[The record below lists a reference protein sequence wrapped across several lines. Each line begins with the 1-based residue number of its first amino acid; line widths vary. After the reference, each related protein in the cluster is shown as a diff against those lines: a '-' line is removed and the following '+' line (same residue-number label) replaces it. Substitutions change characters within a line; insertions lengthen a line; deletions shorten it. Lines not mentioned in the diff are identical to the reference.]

1 MKCGVTTK
9 IQMKRIIAGVAA
21 LLVGFSTAQAQKIK
35 LGEALIFHAPDL
47 KPDADAKLFEA
58 RVLNELA
65 PVWKMN
71 APGME
76 LHLVRKDR
84 GNHKGRYLL
93 AYTTDTLTRHKSYAT
108 ATAEGNP
115 LTADLLAKGN
125 AGTGLTPFVRSE
137 GNYFEY
143 HLVGKVAELP
153 EVEVLGI
160 HYIKVRL
167 DRREAFDRF
176 IAEKLHP
183 TVGNLRPDLKL
194 LYYKPVRGT
203 DPGNYLTLFALTIES
218 RDKYWPNGK
227 DSDDLKAA
235 FKPVQALT
243 EELKTYLV
251 EGSYATGNL
260 AAAVFES
267 REWADWVQVRGE
279 QR

>member
-1 MKCGVTTK
+1 MSPNSTRRLNRCDTPM
-9 IQMKRIIAGVAA
+9 IQMKRIIVGAAA
-21 LLVGFSTAQAQKIK
+21 LLVGLSTVQAQKIK

-47 KPDADAKLFEA
+47 KPDADATAFET
-58 RVLNELA
+58 RVLNGLA
-65 PVWKMN
+65 PAWKLN

-84 GNHKGRYLL
+84 GNHKGQYLL
-93 AYTTDTLTRHKSYAT
+93 VYTTDTLARHKSYAS

-115 LTADLLAKGN
+115 FTTDLLAKGN
-125 AGTGLTPFVRSE
+125 AATGLTPFVN
-137 GNYFEY
+137 GGGKYFEY

-160 HYIKVRL
+160 HYIKVRP
-167 DRREAFDRF
+167 DRREVFDRF
-176 IAEKLHP
+176 VAEKLHP

-203 DPGNYLTLFALTIES
+203 DPGNYLTIFALTIAS

-235 FKPVQALT
+235 FK
-243 EELKTYLV
+243 
-251 EGSYATGNL
+251 
-260 AAAVFES
+260 
-267 REWADWVQVRGE
+267 
-279 QR
+279 